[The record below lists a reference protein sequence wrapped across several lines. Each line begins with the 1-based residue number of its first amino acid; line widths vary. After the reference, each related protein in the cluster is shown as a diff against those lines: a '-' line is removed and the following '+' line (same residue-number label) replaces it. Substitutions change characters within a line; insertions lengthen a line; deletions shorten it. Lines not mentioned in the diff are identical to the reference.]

1 MVFVFSEADLTKVLN
16 FDASTDDNG
25 VCALTVI
32 ATNKKSKQILRIN
45 FNIQKL
51 VYRDRLQFFL
61 LQK

>member
-1 MVFVFSEADLTKVLN
+1 
-16 FDASTDDNG
+16 
-25 VCALTVI
+25 LTVI